1 MCFILKVGIL
11 LETSGGTPEL
21 GQLFF
26 AEKPW
31 SSSRCMADERL
42 LGHMGMGRKLLYHV
56 KKCKK
61 EI

>member
-11 LETSGGTPEL
+11 LEISGGTPEL

-31 SSSRCMADERL
+31 SSSRCMADESSWSY
-42 LGHMGMGRKLLYHV
+42 GDGSKATIP
-56 KKCKK
+56 CKK
-61 EI
+61 M